1 MGIGLFDELHL
12 KLINLEFK
20 LSQQP
25 FQTEVSQ
32 LLQLIIHS
40 LYSQKEIFLRELIS
54 NSSDALDKLRY
65 ISLTDPKMKSF
76 TFDPKINLEFSEG
89 DNPTLTLTDTGIGM
103 SKKDLEDNLGT
114 IAKSGTKNFLSKLS
128 GDAKKDS
135 NLIGQFGVG
144 FYSSFMVADKV
155 EVSSKKSG
163 SKQAWKWISDGK
175 SGFEIIKDVKEVNGT
190 TIVLHLNDEGKEF
203 ASKWKIENLITKYS
217 DHIDSP
223 IFLTYED
230 TEYDKDGKE
239 KNKGI
244 KTEQVNDAKAFWTRS
259 KSEIKKKEYKEF
271 YKGFSSDMDDTFDW
285 VHFRAEGN
293 LEFVILFFIPKKASP
308 DIFRAD
314 YQSGV
319 KLYVNRVF
327 ITDDDKELLPPWLRF
342 VKGIIDSSD
351 LPLNVSREILQQ
363 NRVMAKIKSNSV
375 KKILDRLKTIAGNKE
390 KYAEFYGE
398 YGRLIKEGVYQDFE
412 HKDALTELL
421 RFKSTK
427 DDGLVSLREYV
438 ERMREDQ
445 KSIYYITGQNQ
456 VSLKN
461 SPLLEMY
468 QKKDVEV
475 LLLDDE
481 IDEIIIS
488 SVPKYDEKD
497 LKSVNRSGAADDFS
511 EESDKDMEKSLQPV
525 IKKIK
530 KVLGDKVKDVKLSN
544 RLSDSPSCI
553 VADENDPTAQMQEMM
568 KSMGQMDM
576 PAIKPILEINPTHDI
591 VLKMKEKTKQKSFDS
606 IALLLF
612 EQALI
617 QEGVKLEDTSG
628 FVARLNKVI
637 SETL

>member
-1 MGIGLFDELHL
+1 MAQ
-12 KLINLEFK
+12 K
-20 LSQQP
+20 Q

-32 LLQLIIHS
+32 LLKLIIHS
-40 LYSQKEIFLRELIS
+40 LYSHKEIFLRELIS

-65 ISLTDPKMKSF
+65 LTLTKDDYKSMK
-76 TFDPKINLEFSEG
+76 FDPKISLEFLEG
-89 DNPTLTLTDTGIGM
+89 DEPTLTITDTGIGM
-103 SKKDLEDNLGT
+103 SKKELEDNLGT
-114 IAKSGTKNFLSKLS
+114 IARSGTKNFLSKLS

-135 NLIGQFGVG
+135 QLIGQFGVG

-155 EVSSKKSG
+155 EVASKKAG
-163 SKQAWKWISDGK
+163 NKEAWRWVSDGQ
-175 SGFEIIKDVKEVNGT
+175 SGFEIKKDIKKDIGT
-190 TIVLHLNDEGKEF
+190 SITLHLNEEGKEF
-203 ASKWKIENLITKYS
+203 ASRWRIESLVKKYS

-223 IFLTYED
+223 IFLTYTD

-239 KNKGI
+239 KSKGI

-259 KSEIKKKEYKEF
+259 KTEIKKKEYKEF
-271 YKGFSSDMDDTFDW
+271 YKSFSNDMDEPFDW

-363 NRVMAKIKSNSV
+363 NRIMAKIRSNSV

-390 KYAEFYGE
+390 KYADFYDQ

-412 HKDALTELL
+412 HKEALTELL

-427 DDGLVSLREYV
+427 DDGLVSLREYA

-456 VSLKN
+456 ISLKN

-468 QKKDVEV
+468 NKKDIEV
-475 LLLDDE
+475 LILDDE

-511 EESDKDMEKSLQPV
+511 EESDKDTEKSLQPV
-525 IKKIK
+525 IKKMK
-530 KVLGDKVKDVKLSN
+530 KVLGDKVKDIKLSN

-576 PAIKPILEINPTHDI
+576 PAIKPILEINPNHDI
-591 VLKMKEKTKQKSFDS
+591 VVKLKEKTKQKSFDS
-606 IALLLF
+606 ISLLLF

-617 QEGVKLEDTSG
+617 QEGVKLEDPAG
-628 FVARLNKVI
+628 FVDRLNNVI
-637 SETL
+637 SDTL

>member
-1 MGIGLFDELHL
+1 MAQ
-12 KLINLEFK
+12 K
-20 LSQQP
+20 Q

-32 LLQLIIHS
+32 LLKLIIHS
-40 LYSQKEIFLRELIS
+40 LYSHKEIFLRELIS

-65 ISLTDPKMKSF
+65 LTLTKDDYKSMK
-76 TFDPKINLEFSEG
+76 FDPKISLEFLEG
-89 DNPTLTLTDTGIGM
+89 DEPTLTITDTGIGM
-103 SKKDLEDNLGT
+103 SKKELEDNLGT
-114 IAKSGTKNFLSKLS
+114 IARSGTKNFLSKLS

-135 NLIGQFGVG
+135 QLIGQFGVG

-155 EVSSKKSG
+155 EVASKKAG
-163 SKQAWKWISDGK
+163 NKEAWRWVSDGQ
-175 SGFEIIKDVKEVNGT
+175 SGFEIKKDIKKDIGT
-190 TIVLHLNDEGKEF
+190 SITLHLNEEGKEF
-203 ASKWKIENLITKYS
+203 ASRWRIESLVKKYS

-223 IFLTYED
+223 IFLTYTD

-239 KNKGI
+239 KSKGI

-259 KSEIKKKEYKEF
+259 KTEIKKKEYKEF
-271 YKGFSSDMDDTFDW
+271 YKSFSNDMDDPFDW

-363 NRVMAKIKSNSV
+363 NRIMAKIRSNSV

-390 KYAEFYGE
+390 KYADFYDQ

-412 HKDALTELL
+412 HKEALTELL

-427 DDGLVSLREYV
+427 DDGLVSLREYT

-456 VSLKN
+456 ISLKN

-468 QKKDVEV
+468 NKKDIEV
-475 LLLDDE
+475 LILDDE

-511 EESDKDMEKSLQPV
+511 EESDKDTEKSLQPV
-525 IKKIK
+525 IKKMK
-530 KVLGDKVKDVKLSN
+530 KVLGDKVKDIKLSN

-576 PAIKPILEINPTHDI
+576 PAIKPILEINPNHDI
-591 VLKMKEKTKQKSFDS
+591 VVKLKEKTKQKSFDS

-617 QEGVKLEDTSG
+617 QEGVKLEDPAG
-628 FVARLNKVI
+628 FVDRLNNVI
-637 SETL
+637 ADTL

>member
-1 MGIGLFDELHL
+1 MAQ
-12 KLINLEFK
+12 K
-20 LSQQP
+20 P

-32 LLQLIIHS
+32 LLKLIIHS
-40 LYSQKEIFLRELIS
+40 LYSHKEIFLRELIS

-65 ISLTDPKMKSF
+65 LTLTKDEYKSMKFEPKVSIDF
-76 TFDPKINLEFSEG
+76 VEG
-89 DNPTLTLTDTGIGM
+89 DNPTLTITDTGIGM
-103 SKKDLEDNLGT
+103 SKKELEDNLGT
-114 IAKSGTKNFLSKLS
+114 IARSGTKNFLSKLS

-135 NLIGQFGVG
+135 QLIGQFGVG

-155 EVSSKKSG
+155 EVASKKVG
-163 SKQAWKWISDGK
+163 NKEAWRWVSDGQT
-175 SGFEIIKDVKEVNGT
+175 GFEIKKDVKKETGT
-190 TIVLHLNDEGKEF
+190 SIVMHLNEEGKEF
-203 ASKWKIENLITKYS
+203 ASRWRIESLVKKYS

-239 KNKGI
+239 KSKGL
-244 KTEQVNDAKAFWTRS
+244 KTEQINDAKAFWTRS
-259 KSEIKKKEYKEF
+259 KTEIKKKEYKEF
-271 YKGFSSDMDDTFDW
+271 YKGFSSDMDDPFDW

-427 DDGLVSLREYV
+427 EDGLVSLREYV
-438 ERMREDQ
+438 DRMREDQ

-511 EESDKDMEKSLQPV
+511 EESDKDVEKSLQPV

-591 VLKMKEKTKQKSFDS
+591 VVKMKEKTKQKSFDS

-637 SETL
+637 SDTL